1 MIDKEV
7 ANMFDTYLG
16 RAEIM
21 FNTISGQQNTGVDD
35 LPLLISA
42 TMAAKTLGISPRNLW
57 TQTQSGTIPSIKLGR
72 RVMYS
77 PSSLQDWIARNTFVG
92 GVKNG
97 KSLQG

>member
-21 FNTISGQQNTGVDD
+21 FNTISGQQNTGGDG

-42 TMAAKTLGISPRNLW
+42 NMAAKTLGISPRNLW
-57 TQTQSGTIPSIKLGR
+57 TQTQSGTIPFIKIGR

-77 PSSLQDWIARNTFVG
+77 PSSLQDWVNKNTVVG
-92 GVKNG
+92 GDKNG
-97 KSLQG
+97 QHI